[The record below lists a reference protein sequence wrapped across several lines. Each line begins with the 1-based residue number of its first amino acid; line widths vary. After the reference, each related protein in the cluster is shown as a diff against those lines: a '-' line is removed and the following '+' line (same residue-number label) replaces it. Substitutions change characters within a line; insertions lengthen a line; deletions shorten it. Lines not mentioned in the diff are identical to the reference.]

1 MNRLSHEY
9 QFGIRDTARVI
20 AVPLTGLLLLS
31 ALIHGAALAGWLRES
46 RPADM
51 DRTILAHQADASGR
65 PSDAELVLVG
75 DSSSLMNVSARQLAH
90 DLGRPALNLATLS
103 FVSLSDHARLLDRF
117 AQTNAPNPR
126 VVILL
131 LHPEA
136 LRRPAPSASHSAFL
150 YSRLTR
156 RPGPAPTNAVQWITR
171 TAALDRLRESV
182 LNRLLP
188 APLPGEF
195 GTAYG
200 FTSDLW
206 RTLSQNGGSL
216 ADPNR
221 FDPTIAKGSPD
232 YRLARSLE
240 AESREFRSR
249 LPAGA
254 QLWVGITPL
263 PESFGGA
270 GHADTVRELLATWRG
285 WLGADR
291 VLDALPATMPDAL
304 FASLTHLNAAG
315 AEQFTAQLASQLRG
329 KAGASNPP

>member
-9 QFGIRDTARVI
+9 QFVIGDVTRVL
-20 AVPLTGLLLLS
+20 AVPLTGLVLLA
-31 ALIHGAALAGWLRES
+31 ALVHGAALSGWMPES

-75 DSSSLMNVSARQLAH
+75 DSSCLMNVSARQLAH
-90 DLGRPALNLATLS
+90 DFGRPVLNLATLS
-103 FVSLSDHARLLDRF
+103 FVSLSDHARLLARF
-117 AQTNAPNPR
+117 EQTNGSSPR
-126 VVILL
+126 IVILL
-131 LHPEA
+131 LNPEA
-136 LRRPAPSASHSAFL
+136 LRRAGPSASHVAFL
-150 YSRLTR
+150 QARLAGLTE
-156 RPGPAPTNAVQWITR
+156 PAPTNVVQWVSR
-171 TAALDRLRESV
+171 AVGLDRLHGSV
-182 LNRLLP
+182 LNRILP

-195 GTAYG
+195 ATAYG

-206 RTLSQNGGSL
+206 QTLSRNGGSL

-221 FDPTIAKGSPD
+221 FDPTTAKGSPD

-240 AESREFRSR
+240 VESREFRSR

-263 PESFGGA
+263 PESFA
-270 GHADTVRELLATWRG
+270 GPAHADTVRELLATWQS

-291 VLDALPATMPDAL
+291 VLDGLPATMPDAL

-315 AEQFTAQLASQLRG
+315 AEQFTAHLASQLRG